1 MRQSRVFKI
10 KHSMRIIL
18 YINSI
23 IISKK
28 KNRKILVYIRLDAK
42 AVVHKLDILNLV
54 YFHIYISN

>member
-10 KHSMRIIL
+10 KHSVRIIL
-18 YINSI
+18 YRNSI

-28 KNRKILVYIRLDAK
+28 EKEKRKILVYIRLDAK

-54 YFHIYISN
+54 